1 MSKTLYPTLP
11 VLLVDDEEAWLR
23 SMTISLARHAGI
35 NHVVAL
41 SDPREVAPLLKQ
53 RRVSLALVDYT
64 MPHVSGEELLDLL
77 GRDCPEVPVI
87 ILTGRDQVETAVR
100 CMKLGAF
107 DYYVKTVEDE
117 RLLAGVQRALRIGEL
132 QQENLRLQ
140 EGFMTSEL
148 TNPKA
153 FVTLVTRSERLL
165 KTCKYV
171 EAIATSRQPVL
182 LTGESGTGKE
192 LVARILHQLGSPK
205 GPWVAVD
212 VAGLDDDMFADTLFG
227 HVKGAFTGAEQARNG
242 LVEEAAGGVLFLD
255 EIGSL
260 SQASQLKLLRLLQDG
275 EFRPVGGDRTRRS
288 ETRIVAATN
297 QDLGRLQE
305 NGDFR
310 RDLYY
315 RLRTHHVHLPALRQR
330 PEDIPLLLDH
340 FLAEAAEEY
349 HKNIPTPPPELD
361 ILLSTYH
368 FPGNVRELRAM
379 VYDAV
384 STHQT
389 RKLSMDAFKRAM
401 GREEGRELAG
411 LVETGFEGARS
422 EKSVGFPEKL
432 PSIRELTSQLIAE
445 AARRAGGNQSIMA
458 GMLGISRPALNKR
471 LKKRED
477 DDEDNP

>member
-1 MSKTLYPTLP
+1 MSKVLYPALP
-11 VLLVDDEEAWLR
+11 VLLVDDEPAWLR

-35 NHVVAL
+35 NNVVAL
-41 SDPREVAPLLKQ
+41 SDPREVAPFLEEH
-53 RRVSLALVDYT
+53 RVALALIDYT
-64 MPHVSGEELLDLL
+64 MPHVSGEELLELF
-77 GRDCPEVPVI
+77 GRNYPEVPVI
-87 ILTGRDQVETAVR
+87 ILTGRDQAETAVR

-117 RLLAGVQRALRIGEL
+117 RLLAGIQRALRLGEL

-140 EGFMTSEL
+140 EGYMTGEL
-148 TNPKA
+148 ASPEA
-153 FVTLVTRSERLL
+153 FSGLITRSDRLL
-165 KTCKYV
+165 KICKYV
-171 EAIATSRQPVL
+171 EAIAASRQPVL
-182 LTGESGTGKE
+182 VTGESGTGKE
-192 LVARILHQLGSPK
+192 LIARILHKLGSPQ

-227 HVKGAFTGAEQARNG
+227 HVKGAFTGAEQPRKG

-260 SQASQLKLLRLLQDG
+260 SQSSQLKLLRLIQDG
-275 EFRPVGGDRTRRS
+275 EYRPVGGDRTRRS
-288 ETRIVAATN
+288 EMRIVAATN

-305 NGDFR
+305 TGGLR

-330 PEDIPLLLDH
+330 PEDIPVLLDF
-340 FLAEAAEEY
+340 FLGEAAREF
-349 HKNIPTPPPELD
+349 HKNKPTPPPELD

-384 STHQT
+384 STHRT

-401 GREEGRELAG
+401 GREEGRELSGMVEAG
-411 LVETGFEGARS
+411 VEAAQGERVVA
-422 EKSVGFPEKL
+422 FPQEL

-445 AARRAGGNQSIMA
+445 ASRRSGGNQSIMA

-471 LKKRED
+471 LKKL
-477 DDEDNP
+477 DDEDEF